1 MEPTHRMVFIPA
13 DSMVNDRMVIEFADL
28 FGFIDIK
35 KLRRKLRLYTMT
47 FVMKEIEN
55 LPEDTPEF
63 LEELNIFFDFLDI
76 MEDELDKQKNK
87 CMK

>member
-13 DSMVNDRMVIEFADL
+13 DSMVTDRMMIEFAEL
-28 FGFIDIK
+28 PSFIDLK

-47 FVMKEIEN
+47 YLMKEVEN

-76 MEDELDKQKNK
+76 MEDELDKQKNQCTK
-87 CMK
+87 